1 MYTRVDICTCDI
13 CKKRM
18 SKPIWMKDYG
28 SVTIIKES
36 DESPITVEP
45 LMFKDICAECRNSI
59 SKYILN
65 SLYVEEKPE
74 IEIKYDGEIIKEVYD
89 NERIF

>member
-45 LMFKDICAECRNSI
+45 LMFKDICAECLCHSRR
-59 SKYILN
+59 SKKETGDCRIH
-65 SLYVEEKPE
+65 EERGFLPQ
-74 IEIKYDGEIIKEVYD
+74 DSRCV
-89 NERIF
+89 RV